1 VWLGDRDVTEVSAH
15 GRAAM
20 GMGRIFQDAKLF
32 PALTTA
38 EVIAVA
44 FERHIAV
51 RDPLLCLAN
60 MSSVRASEAE
70 IRQGVDELLEL
81 LHLTRYRDSFV
92 SELSTGTRRIVE
104 LACTMAHAPSLLLLD
119 EPSSGM
125 AQRETETLGSLLV
138 ELQSA
143 TGATM
148 VLIEHDIPLV
158 SSVAD
163 RLICMHLGGVLCD
176 GEPQH
181 VLADPAVA
189 ASYLGESDAA
199 VRRSGAR
206 RSPAPASASTMA
218 AVALPRT
225 IDGEGTRP

>member
-1 VWLGDRDVTEVSAH
+1 
-15 GRAAM
+15 
-20 GMGRIFQDAKLF
+20 
-32 PALTTA
+32 
-38 EVIAVA
+38 
-44 FERHIAV
+44 
-51 RDPLLCLAN
+51 

-70 IRQGVDELLEL
+70 VEEGVDELLEL
-81 LHLTRYRDSFV
+81 FHLTRYRDSFV
-92 SELSTGTRRIVE
+92 SELSTGTRRVVE
-104 LACTMAHAPSLLLLD
+104 LACTMAHQPSVLLLD

-143 TGATM
+143 TGTTT

-163 RLICMHLGGVLCD
+163 RLVCMHLGGVLSEGAPHD
-176 GEPQH
+176 

-206 RSPAPASASTMA
+206 GAPSSVGATTMA
-218 AVALPRT
+218 TTALPPRRRQ
-225 IDGEGTRP
+225 GGPRP